1 VGKGL
6 LFSIPLRGILLLMPN
21 IEHFPYLGLF
31 LLLLLGGV
39 GLPFPEDATLILCGI
54 LISTEV
60 VKPIPALIIVYAGL
74 LIADLILHFI
84 GKKYG
89 RRVVTHRR
97 FHKLISPERLSYLEE
112 KFTRRGIL
120 IILLGRHVA
129 GLRAQIF
136 LVSGIMRMPALKF
149 LLTDAVSALFTM
161 ALMIGAGYWGGN
173 ALKFIK
179 QGIVRIEHIAI
190 WVIIVSII
198 IYSFFRYLKPRL
210 TARK

>member
-1 VGKGL
+1 M
-6 LFSIPLRGILLLMPN
+6 FSTLRRRILSLIPN

-31 LLLLLGGV
+31 LLLLFGGI

-54 LISTEV
+54 LISTQV

-74 LIADLILHFI
+74 LIADLTLHFI

-89 RRVVTHRR
+89 RQVVTHRR
-97 FHKLISPERLSYLEE
+97 FHKLISLERLSYLEE
-112 KFTRRGIL
+112 KFTRRAIL

-136 LVSGIMRMPALKF
+136 LVSGIMKMPALKF
-149 LLTDAVSALFTM
+149 LITDAVSSLFTM

-179 QGIVRIEHIAI
+179 QGIIRIEHIAI
-190 WVIIVSII
+190 LVIIVSII
-198 IYSFFRYLKPRL
+198 IYSFFRYLKPSL